1 MPDDVN
7 EIGADERVVEIEME
21 RLREFRN
28 HPFKVKA
35 DQQMLQLME
44 SIGQYGIL
52 NPLIVRPIPEGV
64 YEIISGHRRKYAA
77 QQLGYRKLPVITRVL
92 KDEDAIISM
101 VDSNLQREMIRPSE
115 KAFAYKMKY
124 EAIKRKSGR
133 KNGGQIGYLFLGRK
147 TVEVMSDEAKESP
160 KQIQRYLK
168 IAELTPELLEM
179 LDDGV
184 IAFNPAYEA
193 SFMKEEEQKLLV
205 QAMDYAQAS
214 PSISQTQRMKKLS
227 REGTLTL
234 SKMQDILSEV
244 KKGEINRV
252 IFKNEQLYQFFP
264 KGYTPEQ
271 MKKEILEM
279 LKHRIELSCET
290 DGKEEQLQWRR

>member
-1 MPDDVN
+1 MPGNVN
-7 EIGADERVVEIEME
+7 EIEEDERVVEIEME
-21 RLREFRN
+21 RLREFHD

-52 NPLIVRPIPEGV
+52 NPLIVRPLPEGV

-77 QQLGYRKLPVITRVL
+77 QQLGYRKMPVIIRVL
-92 KDEDAIISM
+92 RDDEAVISM
-101 VDSNLQREMIRPSE
+101 VDSNLHREMIRPSE

-133 KNGGQIGYLFLGRK
+133 RNGGQMGYLFLGRK
-147 TVEVMSDEAKESP
+147 TIEIMSDDAKESP

-193 SFMKEEEQKLLV
+193 AFMKEEEQKLLI

-214 PSISQTQRMKKLS
+214 PSISQAQRMKALS
-227 REGTLTL
+227 REGKLTL
-234 SKMQDILSEV
+234 KKMQSILSKI
-244 KKGEINRV
+244 KKGETTRV
-252 IFKNEQLYQFFP
+252 VFKNEQLHQYFP
-264 KGYTPEQ
+264 RNYSAEK
-271 MKKEILEM
+271 MKKEILDL
-279 LKHRIELSCET
+279 LKSRTELNYHT
-290 DGKEEQLQWRR
+290 NTKEEQ